1 MTGVI
6 MANRLKVQRRKPIF
20 NYRTVVKESGDPGYV
35 NRILIGTP
43 VTGLVRVEWMQAR
56 YGQVIP
62 VNWSNVI
69 MMQYL
74 DTYMPLRYEVADAQN
89 LIVKEAIEKDFVWC
103 LFHEHD
109 VVIPPNTFIILNEY
123 IRNA

>member
-1 MTGVI
+1 

-69 MMQYL
+69 MMQ
-74 DTYMPLRYEVADAQN
+74 
-89 LIVKEAIEKDFVWC
+89 
-103 LFHEHD
+103 
-109 VVIPPNTFIILNEY
+109 
-123 IRNA
+123 